1 MNKPWLV
8 ASVLCCLGLPA
19 QALAQSISEGSSD
32 NPSGA
37 PSSGGGSTLE
47 VLFEQAEFW
56 RDRQRADLASQTLQ
70 RVLLVDPGNREA
82 LYRLARNA
90 LDDGRLERAE
100 EWEGRLTS
108 AAPGDPRVMELRHAR
123 RLRGASGELLEQA
136 RAEARAGRYDQSID
150 AYQKLMDAAN
160 TEADASSEHLARP
173 DHRVSAPEASSLPRD
188 LVPEYYLT
196 LAGDDDGWE
205 EARQALER
213 WHQRHPEDEAIS
225 TALAQVL
232 SYREAT
238 RRRGI
243 DMLAELA
250 SGNAQASRAWRE
262 SLGWLDATPADASRY
277 NAYQKAHPDDS
288 DMLALYEDKIA
299 VTPVSPSER
308 HRAQGYEDL
317 EEGRLAQASEAFEAA
332 LDIDDQ
338 DADAQAGLGLIAL
351 RRDNYSTAVSNLER
365 AMQLAPEKRG
375 QWLEAYSTATF
386 LNRLALARYS
396 VRNGNLEQALDRVQ
410 PLTQGSGANARAAR
424 LLEADVLKRQGRLE
438 AAEQRYRAVLESHGS
453 STPARLGLI
462 DVLER
467 QQRWE
472 EAEQLVASLP
482 ASAREGVGNMRSTQA
497 EALRREAASQLPA
510 EAESTLRRALE
521 LDPTAPW
528 VRLDLARLVD
538 QRGQPRRARE
548 IVAPPSKERATPE
561 QRYAAALLASE
572 QQRWTDSQNWLAGIA
587 PALLSKDMRGL
598 AEEVQAKAQLANV
611 RQQLASGNRRGAQN
625 ALQNLLVSAPAS
637 PALRG
642 QAAALLM
649 EMGSTDRAVALIQ
662 PDLGP
667 GEGSGLTASAS
678 AYLNHVQ
685 VLAKAGREIDAERLA
700 DRMADA
706 DDFTAAT
713 GRALDAIFAGV
724 VVARADRLRESG
736 QLGRAYDVLAQRL
749 TSLPDNSDLLLAM
762 ARLYDTGERT
772 AQAQQ
777 LYDYVLDQHP
787 DSQPALMGAVN
798 AALTR
803 NQTARAANLLSR
815 RGRSFDATPELLLAS
830 ARVAEAQGDSR
841 RAIALL
847 ERARMALPSRQESTL
862 ALGGN
867 PFRDARPDARTARP
881 AWLPGSSAPLSGQ
894 TGSGD
899 PIGGA
904 ASDTPAVSGT
914 LALEQNINRMLD
926 ELRRQRRP
934 KVNTGLA
941 LAMRDGEEGLSQ
953 LDLIETPVGISA
965 PLGGGR
971 VELKMT
977 PTHAAAGTPDGDAQR
992 RFGGGAIADGAERFS
1007 ASLGELEPV
1016 LDAIETSAVA
1026 FDEADAY
1033 YQAALV
1039 ESQVPALELVRL
1051 ENEREEA
1058 KTRFEDDAS
1067 QDLLAAIGIDLSALD
1082 AEQLE
1087 RLGID
1092 AEGIADGV
1100 LDSTSLA
1107 AFQDSRERLESAVA
1121 TTQGLLGKVVSD
1133 AGAAKAQ
1140 RDAGMAL
1147 ELAYRGDSLDLDIGS
1162 TPLGFEES
1170 NLVGGLRWHPN
1181 ITDNTE
1187 LSLTAER
1194 RGVKDSLL
1202 SYAGTRDSLSGE
1214 SWGGVVKTGGKL
1226 GIAHD
1231 DEDMG
1236 LYGSI
1241 GAYRYTGTNVAD
1253 NQSVEASLGGY
1264 VQALR
1269 TENSSLQTGVHVNY
1283 MEFDEN
1289 LSKHSFGHGGYFS
1302 PQNHVSVAFPI
1313 NYRHDSGKMRY
1324 TANITPGFQSY
1335 SEQASDYFP
1344 TDDAAQEAMDLLAD
1358 IGVVSESRYGA
1369 SSESGVGLTL
1379 GAGAEYQ
1386 LNDSVRVGGK
1396 LGYNTFGDYNE
1407 TSAMF
1412 YMNYQ
1417 LGAGND

>member
-8 ASVLCCLGLPA
+8 ASVFCCLGFPA
-19 QALAQSISEGSSD
+19 QAMAQSISEDSSD
-32 NPSGA
+32 NPSDA
-37 PSSGGGSTLE
+37 SSLGTDSTLG

-56 RDRQRADLASQTLQ
+56 RDRQRDDLASQTLE
-70 RVLLVDPGNREA
+70 RILSVDPGNREA

-100 EWEGRLTS
+100 QWEGRLAN
-108 AAPGDPRVMELRHAR
+108 AASDDPRVMELRQAR
-123 RLRGASGELLEQA
+123 RIRGASGELLEQA

-150 AYQKLMDAAN
+150 AYQRLMGVAD
-160 TEADASSEHLARP
+160 TEAGAGSERPARP
-173 DHRVSAPEASSLPRD
+173 GRRVSDPDVSSLPRD

-196 LAGDDDGWE
+196 LAGDDNGWE

-213 WHQRHPEDEAIS
+213 WHQRYPDDGAIS

-250 SGNAQASRAWRE
+250 ADNAQARRAWRE
-262 SLGWLDATPADASRY
+262 SLGWLDATPADAARY
-277 NAYQKAHPDDS
+277 SAYQEAYPDGD
-288 DMLALYEDKIA
+288 DMLALYEDKVA
-299 VTPVSPSER
+299 VTRVSPSAR
-308 HRAQGYEDL
+308 HRTQGYEQL
-317 EEGRLAQASEAFEAA
+317 EEGRLAQATKAFEAA
-332 LDIDDQ
+332 LDVDDQ
-338 DADAQAGLGLIAL
+338 DADAQAGLGLVAL
-351 RRDNYSTAVSNLER
+351 RRDDYSAAVAGLER

-386 LNRLALARYS
+386 LNRLAQARYS

-424 LLEADVLKRQGRLE
+424 LLEADVLKRQGRLD

-462 DVLER
+462 NVLER
-467 QQRWE
+467 QQRWQ
-472 EAEQLVASLP
+472 EAERLVASLP
-482 ASAREGVGNMRSTQA
+482 ASAREEVGDMRSTQA
-497 EALRREAASQLPA
+497 QALRRQAASQLPA

-521 LDPTAPW
+521 LDPTSPW
-528 VRLDLARLVD
+528 VRLELARLID
-538 QRGQPRRARE
+538 QRGQPRQARK
-548 IVAPPSKERATPE
+548 IVAPMPEERASPE
-561 QRYAAALLASE
+561 HRYAAALLASE
-572 QQRWTDSQNWLAGIA
+572 QKRWTDSQDWLAGIA
-587 PALLSKDMRGL
+587 PALLSKDMRDL
-598 AEEVQAKAQLANV
+598 AEEVQAKARLANA
-611 RQQLASGNRRGAQN
+611 RQQLASGNRRGAQV
-625 ALQNLLVSAPAS
+625 ALQELLVSAPDS

-642 QAAALLM
+642 QAAALLT
-649 EMGSTDRAVALIQ
+649 EMGRTERAVALIQ
-662 PDLGP
+662 PDLSLTGD
-667 GEGSGLTASAS
+667 GRLTAPAS
-678 AYLNHVQ
+678 TYLDHVQ
-685 VLAKAGREIDAERLA
+685 VLAKAGRQVDAERLA

-749 TSLPDNSDLLLAM
+749 ANLPDNPDLLLAM

-772 AQAQQ
+772 TQAQQ
-777 LYDYVLDQHP
+777 LYDYVLDHHP
-787 DSQPALMGAVN
+787 DSQPALLGAVN
-798 AALTR
+798 IALTR
-803 NQTARAANLLSR
+803 NEVTRAANLLSR
-815 RGRSFDATPELLLAS
+815 HGRSDMDTPELLLAN
-830 ARVAEAQGDSR
+830 ARVADARGDSR

-847 ERARMALPSRQESTL
+847 ERARMALPSRQESVL
-862 ALGGN
+862 AQGNN
-867 PFRDARPDARTARP
+867 PFRDARPDARATRP
-881 AWLPGSSAPLSGQ
+881 AWLPGGGAPLSGQ
-894 TGSGD
+894 ASSAD
-899 PIGGA
+899 PAGGA
-904 ASDTPAVSGT
+904 AADTSAVSGA

-926 ELRRQRRP
+926 ELRRQRQPR
-934 KVNTGLA
+934 VNTGLA

-971 VELKMT
+971 MELKMT
-977 PTHAAAGTPDGDAQR
+977 PTHAAAGTPQGESQR
-992 RFGGGAIADGAERFS
+992 RLGYGAVTDGAERFG
-1007 ASLGELEPV
+1007 ASLDELEPV
-1016 LDAIETSAVA
+1016 LDAIEASAVA
-1026 FDEADAY
+1026 FDEAEAY
-1033 YQAALV
+1033 YQAALADA
-1039 ESQVPALELVRL
+1039 QVSDLELVRL
-1051 ENEREEA
+1051 ENEREQA
-1058 KTRFEDDAS
+1058 KTRFEDEAS
-1067 QDLLAAIGIDLSALD
+1067 EDLFAAIGIDLAALD
-1082 AEQLE
+1082 AKQLE

-1092 AEGIADGV
+1092 AEDMADGL

-1107 AFQDSRERLESAVA
+1107 AFQDSRERIESAVA
-1121 TTQGLLGKVVSD
+1121 TAQGLLGKVVSD
-1133 AGAAKAQ
+1133 GGTAQAQ

-1162 TPLGFEES
+1162 TPLGFEET

-1181 ITDNTE
+1181 VTDNTE

-1236 LYGSI
+1236 LYSSI

-1253 NQSVEASLGGY
+1253 NRSVEAGLGGY

-1269 TENSSLQTGVHVNY
+1269 TDNSSLQTGVHVNY
-1283 MEFDEN
+1283 MDFDEN

-1302 PQNHVSVAFPI
+1302 PQNHVSVSFPI

-1324 TANITPGFQSY
+1324 TASITPGFQSY

-1358 IGVVSESRYGA
+1358 IGVVPESRYGA
-1369 SSESGVGLTL
+1369 SSESGLGLTL

-1386 LNDSVRVGGK
+1386 LNDSVRLGGK
-1396 LGYNTFGDYNE
+1396 LGYDTFGDYNE
-1407 TSAMF
+1407 SSAML